1 MQFQQDFYIFND
13 ENHKKDE
20 YSFFFWCFV
29 SQNQVTEL
37 NISIYTRY
45 KRDRLYCCKKEC
57 RFTTVNYVL
66 LLSSHLKV
74 THGMSS
80 LSDFKKENGAT
91 EKQKVKRAKRKG
103 ELYSDIIVHSDQ
115 F

>member
-1 MQFQQDFYIFND
+1 
-13 ENHKKDE
+13 
-20 YSFFFWCFV
+20 
-29 SQNQVTEL
+29 
-37 NISIYTRY
+37 
-45 KRDRLYCCKKEC
+45 
-57 RFTTVNYVL
+57 
-66 LLSSHLKV
+66 
-74 THGMSS
+74 MSS